1 MSSHQKNPRGVRRPI
16 ENQGHKKIEKPRK
29 PLLHGT
35 PEAKARHSVLLGS
48 SLFLSGTA
56 ALVFQVLWVKQLSL
70 VVGVEVYS
78 VTIAVSAFF
87 AGLALGGTL
96 LGRFADRWQRP
107 LLLYASLETAVAIT
121 GVTTTM
127 ALSHTPAIFA
137 FLSQRVGMLAWLL
150 PFLLVGVPAFVMGGT
165 IPAATRWR
173 TLQNLPIAQSVAWVY
188 AANTAGG
195 ICGALVSSFVFLPWL
210 GVIGTGIAAA
220 VFNVLAA
227 VIVWRL
233 QLQSELAPSIPAN
246 ISSPRQKADATS
258 RNALVL
264 YAVSGAI
271 ALGYEVVWSQ
281 AMPQFLSTRAFA
293 FSVVLGNV
301 SGGLGSRER
310 AVRTLWLQGAR
321 QVGNICSPHLC
332 GRSCGVD

>member
-78 VTIAVSAFF
+78 VTVAVSAFF

-173 TLQNLPIAQSVAWVY
+173 TLQNLPDRAKWCVGIRRKHCRRYLWRARKLICVSTVA
-188 AANTAGG
+188 GCDRHG
-195 ICGALVSSFVFLPWL
+195 HRGR
-210 GVIGTGIAAA
+210 
-220 VFNVLAA
+220 
-227 VIVWRL
+227 RL
-233 QLQSELAPSIPAN
+233 QCA
-246 ISSPRQKADATS
+246 
-258 RNALVL
+258 
-264 YAVSGAI
+264 
-271 ALGYEVVWSQ
+271 
-281 AMPQFLSTRAFA
+281 
-293 FSVVLGNV
+293 
-301 SGGLGSRER
+301 GSRDR
-310 AVRTLWLQGAR
+310 VAHPTAIGASA
-321 QVGNICSPHLC
+321 QH
-332 GRSCGVD
+332 SCEHSEPSSEG